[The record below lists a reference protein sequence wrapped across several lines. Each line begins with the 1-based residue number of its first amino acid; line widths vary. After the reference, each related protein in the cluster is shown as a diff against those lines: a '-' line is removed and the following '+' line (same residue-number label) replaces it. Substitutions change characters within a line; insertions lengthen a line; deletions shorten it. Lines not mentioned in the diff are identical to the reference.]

1 MVVAGI
7 DQSLTHTGITIYN
20 GEYLY
25 YLIDSQKEES
35 SSPSIEYTRRI
46 IDIKNRIHTILQSQN
61 VDVVGIEGMAFGS
74 RGRAVFDLGGLSHII
89 REMLIE
95 KGYAFIVLPPTVV
108 KKYWTGK
115 GNASKDV
122 MIEEAYNRKCNID
135 ILKNYG
141 NKKQENIQFD
151 DNVVDSRAICDFVLD
166 FQSGKIREFESMIEL
181 SF

>member
-1 MVVAGI
+1 
-7 DQSLTHTGITIYN
+7 
-20 GEYLY
+20 
-25 YLIDSQKEES
+25 
-35 SSPSIEYTRRI
+35 
-46 IDIKNRIHTILQSQN
+46 
-61 VDVVGIEGMAFGS
+61 
-74 RGRAVFDLGGLSHII
+74 
-89 REMLIE
+89 
-95 KGYAFIVLPPTVV
+95 
-108 KKYWTGK
+108 
-115 GNASKDV
+115 